1 MAVEHKKLKV
11 VKALQHPLAFSL
23 SFNSNYS
30 VICVCMCT
38 VSAGKGGI
46 RKWVWAQWGQE
57 LSLFLI
63 KELYNQR
70 THWLREHVPMA
81 TAMTY

>member
-30 VICVCMCT
+30 VMCVCVC
-38 VSAGKGGI
+38 V
-46 RKWVWAQWGQE
+46 Q
-57 LSLFLI
+57 
-63 KELYNQR
+63 
-70 THWLREHVPMA
+70 
-81 TAMTY
+81 